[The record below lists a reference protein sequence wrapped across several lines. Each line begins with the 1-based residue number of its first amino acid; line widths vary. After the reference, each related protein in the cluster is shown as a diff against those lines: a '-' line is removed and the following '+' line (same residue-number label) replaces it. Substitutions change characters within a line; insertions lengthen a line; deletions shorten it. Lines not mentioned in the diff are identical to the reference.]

1 MKILHIITS
10 LYDGGAEGVLYRL
23 CCNDKFN
30 KHIVVSLRD
39 KGKYGQLF
47 LNNNIKIYCL
57 EMKPRRFSIFSLLKL
72 IKILKFE
79 KADIVQTWLYHSD
92 FFGSI
97 AAKLAGVKNLIWN
110 IRHSDFNY
118 DDTKKSLIILVKILA
133 KLSYILPRK
142 IIFCSKNAIKIHE
155 KLGYDKK
162 KLIYIANGYDLK
174 KFRPSI
180 NQKLIFRKKFNIN
193 KNLPILGNVARFQ
206 PHKDH
211 KNLLKALYLLKKDQ
225 VLFKCF
231 LVGFKINKQNK
242 ILNKLIKKFKL
253 RREIIFLGPQNNI
266 NKFMN
271 GIDVHILASK
281 YGEGFPNVVGEAMAS
296 GTPCVVTNVGDT
308 REIVKKTGWVVPP
321 NNSIK
326 LSKGIKAAL
335 ENYETNNW
343 NNLCINARKRIKY
356 NFSIN
361 NMIENY
367 RKVWKS
373 NLSSCD
379 TN

>member
-1 MKILHIITS
+1 M
-10 LYDGGAEGVLYRL
+10 
-23 CCNDKFN
+23 
-30 KHIVVSLRD
+30 
-39 KGKYGQLF
+39 
-47 LNNNIKIYCL
+47 
-57 EMKPRRFSIFSLLKL
+57 
-72 IKILKFE
+72 
-79 KADIVQTWLYHSD
+79 
-92 FFGSI
+92 
-97 AAKLAGVKNLIWN
+97 
-110 IRHSDFNY
+110 
-118 DDTKKSLIILVKILA
+118 
-133 KLSYILPRK
+133 
-142 IIFCSKNAIKIHE
+142 
-155 KLGYDKK
+155 
-162 KLIYIANGYDLK
+162 K